1 MVSYTEWTE
10 VVWARLDA
18 AGLDDVSDE
27 ICEAITSAIGSYW
40 QNNKQRLKRMAANE
54 ARKLADELIR
64 ELVSR
69 GVLSA

>member
-18 AGLDDVSDE
+18 AGLEDVAE
-27 ICEAITSAIGSYW
+27 EVFQAITSAIGSYW

-64 ELVSR
+64 ELVNR
-69 GVLSA
+69 GILSA

>member
-27 ICEAITSAIGSYW
+27 IFEAITSAIGSYW